1 LKATVRRHHRA
12 RTDYQWDSSLPPT
25 REKGALAGAAVGA
38 GGGAIRRE
46 RMMTDLSSQQTSS
59 EQTATP
65 RAENIVGGT
74 LANVRG
80 LLGRVPR
87 LNVNLSMFQTVVGLT
102 AGFVSILGA
111 LFAVPNYF
119 KPEIGK
125 GQVVAVV
132 VDAKTEKAVSNAT
145 VEILTLNNA
154 VVTTVNSGF
163 FGKASSTLEEGQY
176 RIRVKHPKFGSEVR
190 HVQVVS
196 GQSAEVHVQLHSG
209 ASAPLQEA
217 GRVIGEGV
225 NAVKRLFGN

>member
-1 LKATVRRHHRA
+1 
-12 RTDYQWDSSLPPT
+12 
-25 REKGALAGAAVGA
+25 
-38 GGGAIRRE
+38 
-46 RMMTDLSSQQTSS
+46 MTTNFSSQQPA
-59 EQTATP
+59 TAH
-65 RAENIVGGT
+65 AESTVGGA

-111 LFAVPNYF
+111 LLAVPNYF
-119 KPEIGK
+119 KPAIGK
-125 GQVVAVV
+125 GEVVAVV
-132 VDAKTEKAVSNAT
+132 VDARTEKAVSNAT

-163 FGKASSTLEEGQY
+163 FGKARSTLEEGQY
-176 RIRVKHPKFGSEVR
+176 RIRVKHPKFAAEVR

-196 GQSAEVHVQLHSG
+196 GQSAEVRVQLRSG
-209 ASAPLQEA
+209 ASAPLHEA

>member
-1 LKATVRRHHRA
+1 
-12 RTDYQWDSSLPPT
+12 
-25 REKGALAGAAVGA
+25 
-38 GGGAIRRE
+38 
-46 RMMTDLSSQQTSS
+46 MTTNFSSQQPATS
-59 EQTATP
+59 Q
-65 RAENIVGGT
+65 AESTVGGA

-102 AGFVSILGA
+102 AGAVSILGA
-111 LFAVPNYF
+111 LLAVPNYF
-119 KPEIGK
+119 KPAIGK
-125 GQVVAVV
+125 GEVVAVV

-154 VVTTVNSGF
+154 VVTTVSSGF

-176 RIRVKHPKFGSEVR
+176 RIRVKHPKFGAEVR

-196 GQSAEVHVQLHSG
+196 GQSAEVRVQLRSG
-209 ASAPLQEA
+209 ASAPLNEA
-217 GRVIGEGV
+217 V

>member
-1 LKATVRRHHRA
+1 
-12 RTDYQWDSSLPPT
+12 
-25 REKGALAGAAVGA
+25 
-38 GGGAIRRE
+38 
-46 RMMTDLSSQQTSS
+46 MTTNFSSQQP
-59 EQTATP
+59 ATP
-65 RAENIVGGT
+65 EAESLVGEA

-102 AGFVSILGA
+102 AGAVSILGA
-111 LFAVPNYF
+111 LLAVPNYF
-119 KPEIGK
+119 KPAIGK
-125 GQVVAVV
+125 GEVVAVV
-132 VDAKTEKAVSNAT
+132 VDANTEKAVSNAT

-163 FGKASSTLEEGQY
+163 FGKASSTLQEGQY
-176 RIRVKHPKFGSEVR
+176 RIRVKHPKFGGEVR

-196 GQSAEVHVQLHSG
+196 GQSAEVRVQLHSG
-209 ASAPLQEA
+209 ASAPLHEA

>member
-1 LKATVRRHHRA
+1 MVSPAATGRRVSSPGRA
-12 RTDYQWDSSLPPT
+12 PNSAIKRGEMTTDF
-25 REKGALAGAAVGA
+25 
-38 GGGAIRRE
+38 
-46 RMMTDLSSQQTSS
+46 SSQQPA
-59 EQTATP
+59 TAH
-65 RAENIVGGT
+65 AESTVGGP
-74 LANVRG
+74 LDNLRG
-80 LLGRVPR
+80 LLGRLPR

-111 LFAVPNYF
+111 LLAVPNYF
-119 KPEIGK
+119 KPAIGK
-125 GQVVAVV
+125 GEVVAVV

-176 RIRVKHPKFGSEVR
+176 RIRVKHPKFSAEVR

-196 GQSAEVHVQLHSG
+196 GQSAEVRVQLHSG
-209 ASAPLQEA
+209 AAAPL
-217 GRVIGEGV
+217 REGV

>member
-1 LKATVRRHHRA
+1 LCFVARA
-12 RTDYQWDSSLPPT
+12 
-25 REKGALAGAAVGA
+25 AAIGT
-38 GGGAIRRE
+38 GAIRRE
-46 RMMTDLSSQQTSS
+46 EMTTNLSSQQPA
-59 EQTATP
+59 TAQ
-65 RAENIVGGT
+65 AEGTVVGA

-102 AGFVSILGA
+102 AGAVSILGA
-111 LFAVPNYF
+111 LLAVPNYF
-119 KPEIGK
+119 KPAIGK
-125 GQVVAVV
+125 GEVVAVV

-163 FGKASSTLEEGQY
+163 FGKASYTLEEGQY
-176 RIRVKHPKFGSEVR
+176 RIRVKHPKFGAEVR

-196 GQSAEVHVQLHSG
+196 GQSAEVRVQLRSG
-209 ASAPLQEA
+209 ASAPLHE
-217 GRVIGEGV
+217 VLGEGV

>member
-1 LKATVRRHHRA
+1 MATN
-12 RTDYQWDSSLPPT
+12 
-25 REKGALAGAAVGA
+25 
-38 GGGAIRRE
+38 
-46 RMMTDLSSQQTSS
+46 LSSQQPA
-59 EQTATP
+59 TAPTESTVLG
-65 RAENIVGGT
+65 A

-102 AGFVSILGA
+102 AGAVSILGA
-111 LFAVPNYF
+111 LLAVPNYF
-119 KPEIGK
+119 KPAIGK
-125 GQVVAVV
+125 GEVVAVV

-163 FGKASSTLEEGQY
+163 FGKASYTLEEGQY
-176 RIRVKHPKFGSEVR
+176 RIRVKHPKFGAEVR

-196 GQSAEVHVQLHSG
+196 GQSAEVRVQLHSG
-209 ASAPLQEA
+209 APLHE
-217 GRVIGEGV
+217 VLGEGV

>member
-1 LKATVRRHHRA
+1 
-12 RTDYQWDSSLPPT
+12 
-25 REKGALAGAAVGA
+25 
-38 GGGAIRRE
+38 
-46 RMMTDLSSQQTSS
+46 MTTNLSSQQSATAPS
-59 EQTATP
+59 EST
-65 RAENIVGGT
+65 VGGA

-102 AGFVSILGA
+102 AGVVSILGA
-111 LFAVPNYF
+111 LLAVPNYL
-119 KPEIGK
+119 KPAIGK
-125 GQVVAVV
+125 GEVVAVV

-163 FGKASSTLEEGQY
+163 FGKARYTLEEGQY
-176 RIRVKHPKFGSEVR
+176 RIRVKHPKFGAEVR

-196 GQSAEVHVQLHSG
+196 GQSAEVRVQLRSG
-209 ASAPLQEA
+209 ASAPLHEA
-217 GRVIGEGV
+217 DRVIGEGV

>member
-1 LKATVRRHHRA
+1 
-12 RTDYQWDSSLPPT
+12 
-25 REKGALAGAAVGA
+25 
-38 GGGAIRRE
+38 
-46 RMMTDLSSQQTSS
+46 
-59 EQTATP
+59 
-65 RAENIVGGT
+65 
-74 LANVRG
+74 
-80 LLGRVPR
+80 VPR
-87 LNVNLSMFQTVVGLT
+87 LNVNLSTFQTVVGLT
-102 AGFVSILGA
+102 AGFLSILGA

-119 KPEIGK
+119 KPAIGK
-125 GQVVAVV
+125 GEVVAVV

-190 HVQVVS
+190 HVQVMS
-196 GQSAEVHVQLHSG
+196 GQSTEVRVQLHSG
-209 ASAPLQEA
+209 ASAPLHEA

>member
-1 LKATVRRHHRA
+1 V
-12 RTDYQWDSSLPPT
+12 SPPTT
-25 REKGALAGAAVGA
+25 REKGILVRAATGA
-38 GGGAIRRE
+38 GSGGIRRE
-46 RMMTDLSSQQTSS
+46 KMTTNLSSQQPA
-59 EQTATP
+59 TAPTESTVLG
-65 RAENIVGGT
+65 A

-102 AGFVSILGA
+102 AGAVSILGA
-111 LFAVPNYF
+111 LLAVPNYF
-119 KPEIGK
+119 KPAIGK
-125 GQVVAVV
+125 GEVVAVV

-163 FGKASSTLEEGQY
+163 FGKASYTLEEGQY
-176 RIRVKHPKFGSEVR
+176 RIRVKHPKFGAEIR

-196 GQSAEVHVQLHSG
+196 GQSAEVRVQLHSG
-209 ASAPLQEA
+209 ASAPLHE
-217 GRVIGEGV
+217 VLGEGV